1 MRRALSG
8 AKRLSSALALCGL
21 LSVAS
26 TAQAQADT
34 ATAEALFRQGREL
47 LRAGKAA
54 EACPKLAESERLDPA
69 TGTLLALAMCHQAQG
84 KLASAW
90 SEFVNV
96 QARSHSEGRPDREQV
111 ARERSQTLEPQLSTL
126 KLAVP
131 SALSAVP
138 GLEILRGS
146 ETLGQGAWN
155 VPVPIDGGEYII
167 EVRAP
172 GKLSW
177 RSRITI
183 KEQSDAVTLELP
195 PELGNAPV
203 PASAAQR
210 SRALSSNRARD
221 QSRAARWKT
230 VRWASVISA
239 GAGVATLG
247 VSAYFL
253 ASALGKRADS
263 ARDCTG
269 NVCGDVGYQQRQ
281 SAIQRG
287 NVATVLGIAGGALVA
302 VGAVG
307 FVVARSNE
315 SAPDARVLTPRAFT
329 SWSIVASP
337 VELGAHLEAE
347 F

>member
-1 MRRALSG
+1 VRRA
-8 AKRLSSALALCGL
+8 ALCGL
-21 LSVAS
+21 LSVAGR
-26 TAQAQADT
+26 ARAQADT
-34 ATAEALFRQGREL
+34 ATAEALFRQGRDL
-47 LRAGKAA
+47 LRAGKAN

-96 QARSHSEGRPDREQV
+96 QARSHTEGRPDREKV
-111 ARERSQTLEPQLSTL
+111 ARERSQALEPQLSTL

-131 SALSAVP
+131 STLSATP
-138 GLEILRGS
+138 GLEILRGH
-146 ETLGQGAWN
+146 ETFGQGAWN

-177 RSRITI
+177 RRQITI
-183 KEQSDAVTLELP
+183 KEQGEPVTLELP
-195 PELGNAPV
+195 PVLRDAPV
-203 PASAAQR
+203 PASAALDP
-210 SRALSSNRARD
+210 RAASANRARD
-221 QSRAARWKT
+221 AARAARWKT
-230 VRWASVISA
+230 VRWASVASA
-239 GAGVATLG
+239 GAGVAALG
-247 VSAYFL
+247 VGGYFL

-269 NVCGDVGYQQRQ
+269 NVCGDVGYEQRQ

-287 NVATVLGIAGGALVA
+287 NVATLFGIAGGALVA
-302 VGAVG
+302 AGAVG

-315 SAPDARVLTPRAFT
+315 GAADTRVLASRAAT

-337 VELGAHLEAE
+337 LQLGAQLTAE